1 MDNENEF
8 NYSSDNHFKKADS
21 PKKSGGFGKTVFV
34 PFVSGIVGAGLV
46 VGVCFGV
53 PEVRENLI
61 GNPNASVPTY
71 STIDN
76 AETSDNT
83 ATAIKLT
90 DMADNGPSVA
100 ENVLPSIV
108 GIQLNYT
115 VNSFWGTSSATGGG
129 SGIIISEDGYILTNN
144 HVIST
149 ESSSSFYEIS
159 SASDLKVKLYNDDT
173 EYTAKVIGTDPYTDI
188 AIIKIDAT
196 GLTAAKLG
204 NSDELKVG
212 ETVYALGNP
221 MGMDFTITHGIVS
234 GINRE
239 VKTADGSTY
248 VAIQT
253 DTPINSGNSGGALV
267 NTRGEA
273 IGINTLKMSGTGIEG
288 LSFAIPISSTTD
300 VVEQLID
307 HQNVTRPY
315 IGVSGE
321 SISSQVAELYSLPQG
336 IYINTVYDNSPAK
349 KADLKVGDIITK
361 IEGTAVK
368 SITELNRVK
377 NTYKIGDTITLTLLR
392 SGKEEE
398 VKITL
403 EATPDEVTSTT
414 DNENIEAKESKKNSS
429 NTSND
434 TESGGIWSFFR

>member
-53 PEVRENLI
+53 PQVKENLI

-71 STIDN
+71 SKIDKT
-76 AETSDNT
+76 ETSDDT
-83 ATAIKLT
+83 TAIKLT
-90 DMADNGPSVA
+90 DTAENGPVVA
-100 ENVLPSIV
+100 ANVLPSIV
-108 GIQLNYT
+108 GIQVSYT
-115 VNSFWGTSSATGGG
+115 VNSFWGTSTGVAGG
-129 SGIIISEDGYILTNN
+129 SGIIISEDGYIITNN
-144 HVIST
+144 HVVST
-149 ESSSSFYEIS
+149 ESSASSFYEIS
-159 SASDLKVKLYNDDT
+159 NATGLKVKLYNDDT
-173 EYTAKVIGTDPYTDI
+173 EYDAKIIGTDPYTDI
-188 AIIKIDAT
+188 AVIKIDAT
-196 GLTAAKLG
+196 GLTPAVLG

-221 MGMDFTITHGIVS
+221 MGMDFTVTHGIVS
-234 GINRE
+234 AVNRE
-239 VKTADGSTY
+239 VKTSDGTTY

-267 NTRGEA
+267 NSRGEV
-273 IGINTLKMSGTGIEG
+273 IGINTLKISGNGVEG
-288 LSFAIPISSTTD
+288 LSFAIPISPSKD
-300 VVEQLID
+300 IIDQLID

-321 SISSQVAELYSLPQG
+321 TISSSVAELYSLPQG
-336 IYINTVYDNSPAK
+336 IYIKTVYENSPAD
-349 KADLKVGDIITK
+349 KAGLKVGDVITK
-361 IEGTAVK
+361 LEGTEVT
-368 SITELNRVK
+368 SISELNRVK
-377 NTYKIGDTITLTLLR
+377 NNYKIGDTVTLTILK

-403 EATPDEVTSTT
+403 EAEPEETKPVSEDSVP
-414 DNENIEAKESKKNSS
+414 NEEKKD
-429 NTSND
+429 NTSSENND
-434 TESGGIWSFFR
+434 SGIWSFFR